1 MIKDIR
7 NHETKIN
14 PKKDSI
20 SMIKEYFGRERI
32 KINFE
37 NYVGNEWIQEDWKK
51 TLQKE
56 RIFE

>member
-1 MIKDIR
+1 MVKDIR
-7 NHETKIN
+7 NLETKIN
-14 PKKDSI
+14 LRKDSI

-37 NYVGNEWIQEDWKK
+37 NYVGDEWIQEDWQN
-51 TLQKE
+51 TLQEE